1 MKKNLLAFILILTY
15 IFPSALQA
23 QMVTKRNSPAL
34 RAALGI
40 TAKQMSDYLHFI
52 ASDEM
57 EGRDTPSRGLD
68 TTAKFIGMN
77 LSRWGFRP
85 AGDDGTFY
93 QKIALQTHRTDSAKT
108 SLEIGGKKLEYGV
121 DYFSDPNAAIA
132 ADSPLVFVGTGWLL
146 KSRNVDSLKDLDV
159 KGKTVVFYR
168 DGFPPGYVEDRDTG
182 KLGKFGT
189 DWLDGV
195 AYAMRKG
202 AVGVIRIATP
212 GIDTNWESERASRE
226 NTDATVDK
234 FPAGDDHQIPTMM
247 ISRKTA
253 ENLLAGE
260 SKTLAEITNGGVPG
274 FALSKTAKY
283 TVEVK
288 SEKATTQNV
297 VAIWEGS
304 DPVLKNEMVAVG
316 AHYDHLGTGLDCGM
330 NNGAD
335 RICNGADD
343 DGSGTT
349 GILAIAEALAMSKV
363 RPKRSTL
370 FVWHCGE
377 EKGLWGSQYFTT
389 YPTVDLKNVIAQLN
403 IDMIGRSK
411 KAGDTDPKD
420 KDLTGESAIYIVGSE
435 KMSSQLGK
443 TVADVNNTY
452 LKLNYDKRYDDPN
465 DPNHIFFRSDHFNY
479 AKKLIPIT
487 FWYDGEHVD
496 YHQAGD
502 EPDRIDYN
510 KMEKVTRTIFLTMW
524 ELSDTKDRPKIDKQ
538 LPPEITGVPTK

>member
-1 MKKNLLAFILILTY
+1 
-15 IFPSALQA
+15 
-23 QMVTKRNSPAL
+23 MVTRKNSAAM
-34 RAALGI
+34 RAAQEI

-77 LSRWGFRP
+77 LSRWGFKP

-93 QKIALQTHRTDSAKT
+93 QKIGLQTHRTDPWKT

-121 DYFSDPNAAIA
+121 DFFSDPNAAAEVA
-132 ADSPLVFVGTGWLL
+132 ASPLVFAGTGWLL
-146 KSRNVDSLKDLDV
+146 RSRGVDPLKDLDV
-159 KGKTVVFYR
+159 KGKTLVVYR
-168 DGFPPGYVEDRDTG
+168 NGFPPGYAEDRDAG
-182 KLGKFGT
+182 KLGKYGT
-189 DWLDGV
+189 DWMDAV
-195 AYAMRKG
+195 AYAMQKG
-202 AVGVIRIATP
+202 AVGLIRIATP
-212 GIDTNWESERASRE
+212 DMDANFAAERANRE
-226 NTDATVDK
+226 NADATVDR
-234 FPAGDDHQIPTMM
+234 FPASDDHSIPTLM
-247 ISRKTA
+247 ISRKAA

-260 SKTLAEITNGGVPG
+260 GKTVDEITSGGVASFP
-274 FALSKTAKY
+274 LSKTAKY
-283 TVEVK
+283 SVAVK
-288 SEKATTQNV
+288 NDKATTQNV

-304 DPVLKNEMVAVG
+304 DPVLKNEMVAIG
-316 AHYDHLGTGLDCGM
+316 AHYDHLGTGTDCGS

-349 GILAIAEALAMSKV
+349 GVLAIAEALAKSKV

-389 YPTVDLKNVIAQLN
+389 FPTVDLKNVIAQLN

-411 KAGDTDPKD
+411 KSGDTDPKN
-420 KDLTGESAIYIVGSE
+420 KDLSGEDAIYIVGSE

-443 TVADVNNTY
+443 TVADVNNAY
-452 LKLNYDKRYDDPN
+452 LKLNYDKRYDDPK
-465 DPNHIFFRSDHFNY
+465 DPNRIFFRSDHFNY
-479 AKKLIPIT
+479 ARKLIPIT

-510 KMEKVTRTIFLTMW
+510 KMEKVARTIFLTMW
-524 ELSDTKDRPKIDKQ
+524 ELSDTKDRPKIDQ
-538 LPPEITGVPTK
+538 PLPSSITGIPAK